1 MKHYD
6 YMCVRAENSRECKGR
21 YCKFGWRY
29 VPDESERGGRLSFRR
44 EAPAPRGDELD
55 ALQRRCDAKAEEI
68 DELRGHCRVIGGI
81 VSVIVAAAGYFV
93 MGAGL
98 EMLGDGYARGGAVC
112 IAGALA
118 AVAAFLAGKGA
129 AAIALRASRRRRM
142 LLSAQLAGLI
152 AETEKIGNAS

>member
-44 EAPAPRGDELD
+44 AAPALRVDELD

-68 DELRGHCRVIGGI
+68 DELRGYCRVIGGI
-81 VSVIVAAAGYFV
+81 MSVMVAAAGYFV
-93 MGAGL
+93 MCAGL
-98 EMLGDGYARGGAVC
+98 EMLGGSAPGGGAVC

-118 AVAAFLAGKGA
+118 AAAAFLAGKGA
-129 AAIALRASRRRRM
+129 EAIALRASRGRRM
-142 LLSAQLAGLI
+142 LLSAQLTELL

>member
-44 EAPAPRGDELD
+44 AAPALRVDELD

-81 VSVIVAAAGYFV
+81 MSVMVAAAGYFV
-93 MGAGL
+93 MCAGL
-98 EMLGDGYARGGAVC
+98 EMLGGGYARGGAVC
-112 IAGALA
+112 IAGALT
-118 AVAAFLAGKGA
+118 AVVAFLVGKGA
-129 AAIALRASRRRRM
+129 EAVALRFSRGRRM
-142 LLSAQLAGLI
+142 LLSAQLAELL